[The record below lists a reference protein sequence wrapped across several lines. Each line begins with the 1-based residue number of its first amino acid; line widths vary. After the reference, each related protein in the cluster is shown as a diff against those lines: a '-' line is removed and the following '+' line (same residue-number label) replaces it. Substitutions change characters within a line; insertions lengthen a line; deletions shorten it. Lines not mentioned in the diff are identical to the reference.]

1 MDSLLDQL
9 WLPEIWEQFY
19 DYKLSLVSNGS
30 FEKELRGFIDGKMYL
45 PVCRAIAD
53 GKRFPLP
60 KRAVISK
67 MDTAKKR
74 VVYTYPEP
82 ENTVLKMLT
91 WLLLRR
97 YDDVFSE
104 NLYSFRPGC
113 SAKDAIRRLQSVPG
127 IREMYSYKADIS
139 NYFNSVDIPML
150 LPMMDEVLS
159 GDPELCGF
167 LSALLREPNVLESG
181 KELTEQKGIMAG
193 TPIASF
199 LANLFLKDLDA
210 HFAALSLP
218 YCRYSDDIIVFAPTR
233 EELEEQILYIKRFL
247 AEKKLSIN
255 PDKEYRTVP
264 GEKWTFLGF
273 SFENGAVDIAPAS
286 VMQLKRKMRRKAR
299 ALSRWRDKKGVS
311 GERAAKAFIKALN
324 RKLYEYTDENDLTWA
339 RWFFPVISTVGSLRE
354 LDRYAEDCVRFIAS
368 GTRTKKRYD
377 FRYSDIKALGYRSL
391 VHEYYRELT
400 ESEKHGAGKDEG
412 AV

>member
-1 MDSLLDQL
+1 MGLILQLQDEAVWKRFYEYRKARHLPKAEARELL
-9 WLPEIWEQFY
+9 
-19 DYKLSLVSNGS
+19 S
-30 FEKELRGFIDGKMYL
+30 FMEEKRYL
-45 PVCRAIAD
+45 PVVERMLS
-53 GKRFPLP
+53 GERFPLP
-60 KRAVISK
+60 RRAVISK
-67 MDTAKKR
+67 QGSSKKR
-74 VVYTYPEP
+74 VVYTYPP
-82 ENTVLKMLT
+82 DENRVLKLLTYLML
-91 WLLLRR
+91 RK
-97 YDDVFSE
+97 YDSLYAPG
-104 NLYSFRPGC
+104 LYSFRPGR
-113 SAKDAIRRLQSVPG
+113 SAKDAVLRLTKKRDIAS
-127 IREMYSYKADIS
+127 MYSYKADIS
-139 NYFNSVDIPML
+139 NYFNSVDIPLL
-150 LPMMDEVLS
+150 LPMMDEALS
-159 GDPELCGF
+159 GDPGLCGF

-193 TPIASF
+193 TPIAAF
-199 LANLFLKDLDA
+199 LANLFLKELDA

-233 EELEEQILYIKRFL
+233 EELETQILFIKRFL
-247 AEKKLSIN
+247 AEKKLAIN

-286 VMQLKRKMRRKAR
+286 VMKLKKKMRRKAR

-400 ESEKHGAGKDEG
+400 EAEKHGAEKDEG